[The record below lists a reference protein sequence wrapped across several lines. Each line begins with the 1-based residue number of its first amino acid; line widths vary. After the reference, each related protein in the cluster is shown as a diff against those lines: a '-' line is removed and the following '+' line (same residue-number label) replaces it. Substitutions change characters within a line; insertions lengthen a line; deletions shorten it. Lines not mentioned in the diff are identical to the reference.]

1 MLTRNC
7 PTRFSSL
14 RPFSWKAGFRNCRLV
29 SWAPSEGAASATSA
43 AEGGRLAEMARDA
56 SEILVGHH
64 DEFEIARQSWEIGM
78 DPVVDQILETQ
89 IQKANSIPF
98 EPKVITVPES
108 GWKTRV
114 LTLFPNYVLT
124 TGDLIRKQLWPLLEG
139 EEWLD
144 LDKVLS
150 REKFN
155 RMLGLTHR
163 AGKLVSSDLSNTTDF
178 IPHLYAQALWAGLL
192 HHLEAPAWV
201 RRYVSKMSH
210 EDLGDEPVH
219 TPRDPNG
226 HPVEFHHTVPP
237 A

>member
-1 MLTRNC
+1 M
-7 PTRFSSL
+7 
-14 RPFSWKAGFRNCRLV
+14 V
-29 SWAPSEGAASATSA
+29 
-43 AEGGRLAEMARDA
+43 RDA

-78 DPVVDQILETQ
+78 DPVVDQMILETQ
-89 IQKANSIPF
+89 IQKADSIPF

-114 LTLFPNYVLT
+114 LTLFPNYTLT

-144 LDKVLS
+144 LDKVPS

-155 RMLGLTHR
+155 RMLGLTHDR
-163 AGKLVSSDLSNTTDF
+163 AGKLVSSDLSNATDF
-178 IPHLYAQALWAGLL
+178 ILHLYAQALWAGLL

-201 RRYVSKMSH
+201 RRYVSKMFSPMKI
-210 EDLGDEPVH
+210 LGTNRYILRGIQMGIQYCESDEFRMTFLNEGSFRV
-219 TPRDPNG
+219 DKGNSEG
-226 HPVEFHHTVPP
+226 EV
-237 A
+237 